1 MFAGELHSTCSSPA
15 FGYYTALQRAGR
27 KGRGLPDA
35 PSRRTHRQNRAFF
48 IDFMPKNAPF
58 AD

>member
-1 MFAGELHSTCSSPA
+1 MFVGEVHSTCSSPA
-15 FGYYTALQRAGR
+15 FGCCTALQMAGR
-27 KGRGLPDA
+27 KGRELPDA

>member
-1 MFAGELHSTCSSPA
+1 MFAGELHSACSSPA
-15 FGYYTALQRAGR
+15 FDYYTALQRAGR
-27 KGRGLPDA
+27 KGRELPDA

>member
-1 MFAGELHSTCSSPA
+1 V
-15 FGYYTALQRAGR
+15 R
-27 KGRGLPDA
+27 KGRELPDV